1 MPCYKIEKDNIAR
14 FKNFNSLADAQLYAD
29 SLGVGFV
36 ATFESSEDFPPYTRT
51 LQDDM
56 RFLKALYDSFVQQ
69 NRDMAITP
77 TESQELIAAIGGFK
91 QLVDS
96 GAIIE
101 LKLLILSL
109 GGVDIARVYTAA
121 RQATDILKI
130 ESFIDSL

>member
-1 MPCYKIEKDNIAR
+1 MPAYKIEKDGIPR
-14 FKNFNSLADAQLYAD
+14 YKNFNNIQDAQDYAN

-36 ATFESSEDFPPYTRT
+36 ATLESNEDFPPYTRT

-69 NRDMAITP
+69 NRNMAITP
-77 TESQELIAAIGGFK
+77 TESQELITAIGSFK

-96 GAIIE
+96 GAVGE
-101 LKLLILSL
+101 LEILIASL

-130 ESFIDSL
+130 QSYTDSL

>member
-1 MPCYKIEKDNIAR
+1 MACYKIEKDNIAR
-14 FKNFNSLADAQLYAD
+14 FKNFASFEAAQTYAD

-36 ATFESSEDFPPYTRT
+36 VTFESNEDFPPYTRT

-56 RFLKALYDSFVQQ
+56 RFSKALYDSFVQQ
-69 NRDMAITP
+69 NRDMEISP

-109 GGVDIARVYTAA
+109 GGVDIARVYTAT

>member
-1 MPCYKIEKDNIAR
+1 MACFKIEKDSIAR
-14 FKNFNSLADAQLYAD
+14 FKNFASFEDAQTYAD

-36 ATFESSEDFPPYTRT
+36 VTLESNQDFPPYTRT
-51 LQDDM
+51 LHDDM
-56 RFLKALYDSFVQQ
+56 ELAKALYDSFVQQ
-69 NRDMAITP
+69 NRDMEITP